1 MTRSRIIDG
10 LLLGLSNA
18 EIAAQ
23 AGVSLDTK
31 KIISELYRVYGIVG
45 GSKRVKLMIIMKG
58 TRVSN
63 DITL

>member
-23 AGVSLDTK
+23 AGVSLDTTK

-45 GSKRVKLMIIMKG
+45 GGSKRGKLMIIMRG
-58 TRVSN
+58 MRAS
-63 DITL
+63 D

>member
-23 AGVSLDTK
+23 AGVSLDTTK

-45 GSKRVKLMIIMKG
+45 GGSKRVKLMIIMRG
-58 TRVSN
+58 MRAS
-63 DITL
+63 D

>member
-23 AGVSLDTK
+23 AGVSLDTTK

-45 GSKRVKLMIIMKG
+45 GSKRVKLMIIMRG
-58 TRVSN
+58 MRAS
-63 DITL
+63 D